1 MKIAVSEKKNK
12 TMLRLFHIDIDQTAL
27 STPTKLLLKAVETLQ
42 LYELSIMNVNI
53 NKTGITEAEET
64 TILNYIHNV
73 AAVLNLQQIDWSQR
87 ILMREFLNTPLDI
100 LVHSL
105 FDNHRLAQD
114 LRTRNVVLMWE
125 RHVISP
131 VVRHLAKIKRL
142 DILNNSTLV
151 GDAKIMDTWA
161 KFDGTT
167 ERGMFNTIGS
177 MLAKGYFKA
186 LVSAC
191 ETPYLPSSF
200 VGNLVAWG
208 LHATD
213 PETRD
218 DIYLLLSIIHSLDSY
233 RPSSGVVDKILSY
246 TTGIKRPTIDIISDF
261 QYYRYADLRDVDVPN
276 DPVWQE
282 ILLNLAKQLIA
293 NKMQ

>member
-1 MKIAVSEKKNK
+1 
-12 TMLRLFHIDIDQTAL
+12 MLRLFHIDIETTTL
-27 STPTKLLLKAVETLQ
+27 SKPLQMLLKAVETLQ
-42 LYELSIMNVNI
+42 LYELSIMGLNN

-64 TILNYIHNV
+64 TIIDHIYNV
-73 AAVLNLQQIDWSQR
+73 VSVLNLQLIDWSQR
-87 ILMREFLNTPLDI
+87 ILMREFNNTPLDI
-100 LVHSL
+100 LVHSI
-105 FDNHRLAQD
+105 FDNHRLALD
-114 LRTRNVVLMWE
+114 PRTRKVVLMWE

-131 VVRHLAKIKRL
+131 VVRHLAAIKRL

-151 GDAKIMDTWA
+151 GDAKIMDTWT
-161 KFDGTT
+161 KFDGTN

-208 LHATD
+208 LHASD

-218 DIYLLLSIIHSLDSY
+218 DIYLLLSIIHSLDHY
-233 RPSSGVVDKILSY
+233 KPSSGVVEKILSY
-246 TTGIKRPTIDIISDF
+246 TPGVKRPTIDIISDF
-261 QYYRYADLRDVDVPN
+261 QYYRYADLRDIDVPN
-276 DPVWQE
+276 DPAWQHT
-282 ILLNLAKQLIA
+282 LLNLSKQLIV
-293 NKMQ
+293 NKVCN

>member
-1 MKIAVSEKKNK
+1 
-12 TMLRLFHIDIDQTAL
+12 MLRLFYIDIDTTTL
-27 STPTKLLLKAVETLQ
+27 SNPLQQLLKAVETLQ
-42 LYELSIMNVNI
+42 LYEQTVMNTNI
-53 NKTGITEAEET
+53 NKTGINEEEHNK
-64 TILNYIHNV
+64 ILDYIHNV
-73 AAVLNLQQIDWSQR
+73 ASVLNLQQIDWSQR
-87 ILMREFLNTPLDI
+87 ILMREFNNTPLDI
-100 LVHSL
+100 LVHSIY
-105 FDNHRLAQD
+105 DNHRLAQD
-114 LRTRNVVLMWE
+114 PRTKNVVVMWE

-131 VVRHLAKIKRL
+131 VVRHLAKINRL

-151 GDAKIMDTWA
+151 GDAKIMDTWS

-191 ETPYLPSSF
+191 ETAYLPSSF

-218 DIYLLLSIIHSLDSY
+218 DIYLLLSIIHSLDNY
-233 RPSSGVVDKILSY
+233 RPSSGVVEKVLSY
-246 TTGIKRPTIDIISDF
+246 EPGIKRPTIDIISDY
-261 QYYRYADLRDVDVPN
+261 QYYRYADLRDIDIPN

-282 ILLNLAKQLIA
+282 NLLNLAKHLVV
-293 NKMQ
+293 NKMH